1 MMSILH
7 GSLLPCQNRCC
18 KNTVRLFKDFT
29 RPVNTFRCSEC
40 LALPGYSVCKTCNG
54 LCMSN
59 LFGQCFVCAKEKPMK
74 RTIDPKLPPT
84 QKPRKCQR
92 LYCDN
97 NTSDI
102 IWTYDP
108 YTAEICNEYEYGW
121 WCKHCLQESAMD
133 V

>member
-1 MMSILH
+1 
-7 GSLLPCQNRCC
+7 
-18 KNTVRLFKDFT
+18 
-29 RPVNTFRCSEC
+29 
-40 LALPGYSVCKTCNG
+40 
-54 LCMSN
+54 MSN